1 MDNISSILEKQ
12 INSEILRQVVFKI
25 LLVGV
30 TFFEI
35 FRNRVFKRVKILDV
49 KLSLFYQDNFQI
61 EIERLEKQLV
71 RYGKKWFWSV
81 FQGLRF
87 IVIFFYCFG
96 DRVNFN
102 VGFIVYTIKKYGFF
116 SKEVIINSVG
126 NATECIVMV
135 KNNGV
140 GIGFFFY
147 IVIN

>member
-25 LLVGV
+25 LSVGV

-71 RYGKKWFWSV
+71 RYGKKWFWLV

-87 IVIFFYCFG
+87 IVTFFYCSG

-102 VGFIVYTIKKYGFF
+102 VGLIVYTIKKYGFF